1 MVAGCQPFK
10 TGPRAW
16 NINYLRTKT
25 ALLLSRLG
33 VEPLSPPAIRG
44 ILVISSLKN
53 SLCLEFFYMS
63 TFYFQLG
70 TISHVSLIT
79 TQYQNRLFGKLGDKP
94 VYLKPKAVP
103 IRTNACVLQ
112 CILFSKSSLT
122 NLLNHNSMKIGTRG
136 SKNKLIPRTKFFL
149 R

>member
-44 ILVISSLKN
+44 MLIISSLKVKF
-53 SLCLEFFYMS
+53 LHRICYMS
-63 TFYFQLG
+63 IFYFELG
-70 TISHVSLIT
+70 TICHASSIT

-94 VYLKPKAVP
+94 VNLKHKAAP
-103 IRTNACVLQ
+103 IRINACVLQ
-112 CILFSKSSLT
+112 CTLFSKSSLT
-122 NLLNHNSMKIGTRG
+122 HTLNHNSMKIGTRG
-136 SKNKLIPRTKFFL
+136 SKNRLIPRTKFFL